1 MKKIIATILSIITVL
16 SLCSMS
22 AFAVLENNN
31 ELNQERQVRRRP
43 RNRIT
48 EEKRNELK
56 EAFEQIRDQ
65 EPNLSNQQICERV
78 GQEFEIGTNTVRRHV
93 LKFEA
98 YRRYQEN
105 NRERIHAQ
113 QRDYYQA
120 NQERIRRYYQENRAR
135 IRQYRAANIVRINEQ
150 HRKYREKNRARINEQ
165 QRQYRAANRARVN
178 EQQRQYRAVNRA
190 RINEQA
196 RQYYQEHKDRIR
208 QRRIERQ
215 Q

>member
-1 MKKIIATILSIITVL
+1 MKKVIATILSLLAIL
-16 SLCSMS
+16 SICSVS
-22 AFAVLENNN
+22 VFALQEDNNG
-31 ELNQERQVRRRP
+31 LNQERQIKRKSRTI
-43 RNRIT
+43 IT
-48 EEKRNELK
+48 ERKRRELK
-56 EAFEQIRDQ
+56 EAYERIKEN

-113 QRDYYQA
+113 QREYYQA

-208 QRRIERQ
+208 QRRIER
-215 Q
+215 